1 MAHFA
6 RIDNNTVTDVIVI
19 SDSVVPDPA
28 PDNES
33 AGQAFIADVLGL
45 SGTWLQTSY
54 NGHFRGVYA
63 GVGFIYNPDLD
74 EFAEPPEPSD
84 LEAS

>member
-6 RIDNNTVTDVIVI
+6 HIENNVVQQVIVI
-19 SDSVVPDPA
+19 SDNVCPDPA

-54 NGHFRGVYA
+54 NGNFRGAYA

-74 EFAEPPEPSD
+74 EFAEPPEPSEP
-84 LEAS
+84 EAP